1 MANDSVQYCMQL
13 ELYIGVLIYLS
24 RPGFHFHVSP
34 PPTSSASP
42 PLFLTCKQE
51 QLQQQKKNEK
61 EYIILLYG
69 PTTQDNIVGTLTYA
83 ERR

>member
-24 RPGFHFHVSP
+24 RPGFHFHVP
-34 PPTSSASP
+34 PPPPSSASP
-42 PLFLTCKQE
+42 PSFPTCKQE
-51 QLQQQKKNEK
+51 QLQQQKK